1 MRKNMVLLSGGLDSV
16 AALHLSLKRH
26 GCENVAAIGFAYGQ
40 LHEKAELAAA
50 LAIANRRNVSFE
62 VVDIRATTAG
72 FVPDPVPG
80 IDRVTH
86 ISNANIPARNAIM
99 LSIAAARSA
108 ARWPG
113 ATIELV
119 GGWNFD
125 DKLGFPD
132 CRPKFLKTM
141 GEALALSLEGIASVS
156 VLAPWSRWPKFQIVG
171 WCKKSTQAAEDILE
185 SVSCYY
191 GTTCQRCD
199 ACKFRLTAFR
209 LAEKASS
216 SDSDPEAAT

>member
-1 MRKNMVLLSGGLDSV
+1 MVLLSGGLDSV
-16 AALHLSLKRH
+16 AALHLSLKHH

-50 LAIANRRNVSFE
+50 LAIANRRNVLFE
-62 VVDIRATTAG
+62 VVDIRSTTVG
-72 FVPDPVPG
+72 LVPDPVPG

-132 CRPKFLKTM
+132 CRPQFLKTM
-141 GEALALSLEGIASVS
+141 SEALALSLDGVASVS
-156 VLAPWSRWPKFQIVG
+156 VVAPWSRWPKFQIIG
-171 WCKKSTQAAEDILE
+171 WCKNSEQAAEDILE

-191 GTTCQRCD
+191 GTSCQRCD
-199 ACKFRLTAFR
+199 ACKFRSTAFL
-209 LAEKASS
+209 LAGKDANF
-216 SDSDPEAAT
+216 EAEVTM